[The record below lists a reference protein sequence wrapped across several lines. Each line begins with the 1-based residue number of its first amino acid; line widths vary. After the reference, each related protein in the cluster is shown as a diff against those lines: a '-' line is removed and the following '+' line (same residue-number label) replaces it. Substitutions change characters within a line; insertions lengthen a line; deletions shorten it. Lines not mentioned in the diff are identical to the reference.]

1 MKRTSLAV
9 ALMLLLLSAL
19 ISAQSSGDA
28 KNEYSVWGGYS
39 PDSNT
44 WMPAFG
50 RSPDTRFGIVAFRYS
65 RRFNN
70 GDKVNL
76 KYTADVVPVAVLN
89 FPDFL
94 PVPPVRKTA
103 YAFGVTP
110 LGIQA
115 NFRPRKRYQP
125 YWTLA
130 GGFMWFNEHVPNI
143 LGTQF
148 HFTADIGGG
157 VEVKLHEKRA
167 VSIGYKYYHIS
178 NGSRGQINP
187 GFDNNVFYL
196 GYTFFRN

>member
-1 MKRTSLAV
+1 MRKALLAAAV
-9 ALMLLLLSAL
+9 VLLFSTFVC
-19 ISAQSSGDA
+19 AQAANDA
-28 KNEYSVWGGYS
+28 KNEYSLWGGYS
-39 PDSNT
+39 PDST
-44 WMPAFG
+44 TAIKAFG
-50 RSPDTRFGIVAFRYS
+50 RTPDTRFGIVAFRYS

-115 NFRPRKRYQP
+115 NFRPRKKYQP
-125 YWTLA
+125 YGTLA
-130 GGFMWFNEHVPNI
+130 GGFMWFNKQVPNV
-143 LGTQF
+143 LGTKF

-157 VEVKLHEKRA
+157 LEIRVKERRA
-167 VSIGYKYYHIS
+167 VSVGYKYYHIS
-178 NGSRGQINP
+178 NGQRGQINP

-196 GYTFFRN
+196 GYTFFSN